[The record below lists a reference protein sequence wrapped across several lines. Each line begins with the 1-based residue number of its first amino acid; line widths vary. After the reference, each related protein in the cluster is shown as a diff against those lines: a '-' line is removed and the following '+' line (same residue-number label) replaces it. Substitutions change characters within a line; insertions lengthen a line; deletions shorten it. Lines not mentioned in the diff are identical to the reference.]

1 MFQNPSETEVFG
13 KEIKHCVLLKKSEL
27 SHNQKN
33 CTVMF

>member
-13 KEIKHCVLLKKSEL
+13 KEIKLCVLLKKIGL

-33 CTVMF
+33 CAVMF